1 MTPDVLRAFF
11 RIGVFVTGISI
22 ILAIANPTDSAEF
35 VISICSILIGAT
47 LMLLVGITTWYSNR

>member
-11 RIGVFVTGISI
+11 RIGVFVAGLSV

-35 VISICSILIGAT
+35 VVSVCSVMIGAT
-47 LMLLVGITTWYSNR
+47 LMLLVGIVTWFSSR